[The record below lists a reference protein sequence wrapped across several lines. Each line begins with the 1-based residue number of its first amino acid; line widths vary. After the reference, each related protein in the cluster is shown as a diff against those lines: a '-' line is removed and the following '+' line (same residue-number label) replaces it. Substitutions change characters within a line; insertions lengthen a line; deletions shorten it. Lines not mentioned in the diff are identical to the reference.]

1 MTMCYS
7 ATVFGMQSQIAK
19 AVESLGGA
27 EYLAGGDVRPASVYM
42 AQLVWDAIG
51 ETVVAARDAMAFMKA
66 CAAVASEAALPI
78 CWTAPSGFWV
88 EQCYMEQTGKRVWL
102 NYKGQ
107 QLKLSLAED
116 TKDIAAKKQAASIAP
131 NFVHSLDSAHMIAT
145 VNLASTNGLHH
156 WACIHDSFGVHAADV
171 DTLHACI
178 REAFIEQYTPNVLER
193 FREEIVSQLPPE
205 FAEKIPA
212 VPVQGTLELAAVR
225 ESSYFFA

>member
-1 MTMCYS
+1 
-7 ATVFGMQSQIAK
+7 
-19 AVESLGGA
+19 
-27 EYLAGGDVRPASVYM
+27 
-42 AQLVWDAIG
+42 
-51 ETVVAARDAMAFMKA
+51 
-66 CAAVASEAALPI
+66 
-78 CWTAPSGFWV
+78 
-88 EQCYMEQTGKRVWL
+88 
-102 NYKGQ
+102 
-107 QLKLSLAED
+107 
-116 TKDIAAKKQAASIAP
+116 
-131 NFVHSLDSAHMIAT
+131 MIAT